1 MFFGNSDRLPHFHLG
16 EQGVMDMLDKPDNA
30 SHDTRGNQVADQ
42 NGVNH
47 ARRLP

>member
-1 MFFGNSDRLPHFHLG
+1 
-16 EQGVMDMLDKPDNA
+16 MDMLDKPDNA